1 MGVKGWI
8 CACFKVEGEGRVCN
22 CVYVRREEGWMLRK
36 RMDVQFVSRRREEWA
51 CISG

>member
-1 MGVKGWI
+1 MGIKGWT
-8 CACFKVEGEGRVCN
+8 CACFKVEGEGQVC
-22 CVYVRREEGWMLRK
+22 REEGWMLRK